1 MYKSVN
7 KEYIKIIRICV
18 HAQCEQKQNKDITE
32 KKQLLQSSKCTRK
45 CRVLI
50 SKLVSITIRKKYF

>member
-32 KKQLLQSSKCTRK
+32 KKNNCFNLPSV
-45 CRVLI
+45 RVN
-50 SKLVSITIRKKYF
+50 VVF